1 MIVIVLG
8 LPGSGKSYFASKF
21 AGMINAEYI
30 NSDRE
35 RKKLLA
41 NRTYTEEEKL
51 SVYNSMLIKMKQLIE
66 QKKDIVLDATFYKN
80 DIRQEFLREAK
91 SGVDLIF
98 IEVKADESLIS
109 ERLKKPRSDSDADF
123 DIYKKIKAQW
133 EPLVEEHLVLFS
145 TDNNI
150 LDMLQKARDY
160 MRTRNDK
167 RANR

>member
-1 MIVIVLG
+1 MVVIVLG
-8 LPGSGKSYFASKF
+8 LPGSGKSYFASQF

-41 NRTYTEEEKL
+41 NSTYTEEEKL
-51 SVYNSMLIKMKQLIE
+51 AVYKNMLIKMKQLLH
-66 QKKDIVLDATFYKN
+66 QKKDLVLDATFYKD

-91 SGVDLIF
+91 GDVDLIL
-98 IEVKADESLIS
+98 IEVRAEESVVRD
-109 ERLKKPRSDSDADF
+109 RLKKPRSDSDADF
-123 DIYKKIKAQW
+123 EVYIKIKKQW

-150 LDMLQKARDY
+150 LDMLQKAGDY